1 MKAAAAVVVAGGI
14 ASSVAAR
21 AALADDGWD
30 LEFDPTERA

>member
-1 MKAAAAVVVAGGI
+1 MKVSAAVVAAAGI

-21 AALADDGWD
+21 TALADDGWD